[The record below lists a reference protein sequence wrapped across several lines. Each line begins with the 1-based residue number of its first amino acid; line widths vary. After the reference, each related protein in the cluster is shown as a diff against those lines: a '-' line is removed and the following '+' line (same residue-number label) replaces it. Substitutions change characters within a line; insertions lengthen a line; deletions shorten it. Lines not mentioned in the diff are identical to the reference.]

1 MPSVQIEAT
10 YAGSQ
15 PLVSVLEANLDF
27 EEVVVI
33 RKEYAVKSL
42 IPLELLLTVP
52 TGYLLTKFVLEPL
65 VGPYAE
71 KWKKAVERLLHPIQA
86 FDLTINLTEDGL
98 TLEAPLQTSHKITA
112 DIWDVVYKTLD
123 VLKKENLLNKIS
135 KIRFAPDE
143 SDELLIVCY
152 DGNRCPTR
160 TVDVDKGV
168 TAAVAEEQIPLL
180 EKPDGTADS
189 WISAIEKSS
198 DEYRKRV
205 EDMKGRNKPS
215 E

>member
-10 YAGSQ
+10 YVGSQ

-27 EEVVVI
+27 DEVVVV
-33 RKEYAVKSL
+33 RKEYTVKSL

-71 KWKKAVERLLHPIQA
+71 KWKKAVERLLNPIQA

-135 KIRFAPDE
+135 KIRFAPNE

-152 DGNRCPTR
+152 DGNRPTR
-160 TVDVDKGV
+160 MVDIDEGA

-180 EKPDGTADS
+180 EGQGGTADS
-189 WISAIEKSS
+189 WISAIEKAS
-198 DEYRKRV
+198 DEHRKRV
-205 EDMKGRNKPS
+205 EDMKGMNKPS

>member
-10 YAGSQ
+10 YVGSQ

-27 EEVVVI
+27 EEVVVV

-71 KWKKAVERLLHPIQA
+71 KWKKAVERLLNPIQA

-98 TLEAPLQTSHKITA
+98 ILEAPLQTSHKITA
-112 DIWDVVYKTLD
+112 DIWDVVYKTLEI
-123 VLKKENLLNKIS
+123 LKKENLLNKIS

-152 DGNRCPTR
+152 DGNRPTR
-160 TVDVDKGV
+160 MVDIDKGA
-168 TAAVAEEQIPLL
+168 TAVVAEEQIPLL
-180 EKPDGTADS
+180 EGQAGTADS
-189 WISAIEKSS
+189 WISAIEKAS

-205 EDMKGRNKPS
+205 EDMKGRNKSS

>member
-1 MPSVQIEAT
+1 MPSVHIEAT
-10 YAGSQ
+10 YVGSQ

-27 EEVVVI
+27 EEVVVV

-71 KWKKAVERLLHPIQA
+71 KWKKAVERLLSPIQA

-135 KIRFAPDE
+135 KIRFAPNE

-152 DGNRCPTR
+152 DGNRPTR
-160 TVDVDKGV
+160 TVDIDKGA

-180 EKPDGTADS
+180 EGQGGTADS
-189 WISAIEKSS
+189 WISAIEKAS
-198 DEYRKRV
+198 DEHRKRV